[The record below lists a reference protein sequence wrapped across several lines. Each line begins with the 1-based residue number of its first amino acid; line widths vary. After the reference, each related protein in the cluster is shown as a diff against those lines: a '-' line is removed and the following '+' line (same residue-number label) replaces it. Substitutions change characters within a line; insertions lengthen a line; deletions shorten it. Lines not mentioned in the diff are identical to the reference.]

1 MTDDK
6 RLRICEI
13 ADNLVDKSYMAH
25 ITGQKI
31 NKLSIKSLGNI

>member
-6 RLRICEI
+6 RLKICEI
-13 ADNLVDKSYMAH
+13 ADNLLDNASMAD

-31 NKLSIKSLGNI
+31 NKLSIKSLGNT